1 MSSKYSPFDY
11 LKENADP
18 PEPKKT
24 TKTMALGDL
33 IRQLQTLQQKLG
45 EDTPVWIADGT
56 ALLPLE
62 VVERMKNNE
71 IVLAEFKV

>member
-1 MSSKYSPFDY
+1 MSSKNNPFDY
-11 LKENADP
+11 LKGQAEVSQP
-18 PEPKKT
+18 KT